1 MNRRDFLKSAGLATA
16 SLFMP
21 QVSVWA
27 KTANSAIEPAGP
39 TNKLV
44 VVFLRG
50 AIDGLSVVVPYSDP
64 NYYKVRNNIAIPP
77 PGNELGVLDL
87 DGHFGLHPALAP
99 LLPLWKNNTLSFVLN
114 TGSPDPTRSHFD
126 AQDYMESGCP
136 GRKSTSTGWLNRL
149 LAQLPDNHSP
159 VRALNIGST
168 TPRILQ
174 GPVASATFKAD
185 LKRRRTPIDNE
196 IIAASFE
203 RMYEGRGDSL
213 ERAFQDGMEARTT
226 INEKLSG
233 EQMQANGGAIQ
244 AARFGAFGR
253 QLGKLMSEEPK
264 VQVAFVD
271 LGGFDTHVNQGNG
284 KGQLANHLQVL
295 GRGLSDLAAAL
306 GDTYQR
312 TTILVMSEFGRTV
325 RENGNNGTDH
335 GHGNFIWALGGAVKG
350 GQLLG
355 NWDGIS
361 GRALYEGRD
370 LPVHT
375 DFRSVVS
382 SVAGN
387 HLQLS
392 SRQLQAVFPEFTQN
406 TASISALLKG

>member
-1 MNRRDFLKSAGLATA
+1 MNRREFLKTAGLTTA
-16 SLFMP
+16 SLLMP
-21 QVSVWA
+21 NVSVWA
-27 KTANSAIEPAGP
+27 KSAGASTSAAPA
-39 TNKLV
+39 NKLV

-64 NYYKVRNNIAIPP
+64 SYYKVRNNIAIPP
-77 PGNELGVLDL
+77 PGNDLSALDL
-87 DGHFGLHPALAP
+87 DGHFGLHPALSP
-99 LLPLWKNNTLSFVLN
+99 IMPLWKNGSLSFILN

-174 GPVASATFKAD
+174 GPIASATFKAE
-185 LKRRRTPIDNE
+185 LRRRRSPIDNE
-196 IIAASFE
+196 VIAASYE

-213 ERAFQDGMEARTT
+213 ERAFQDGMEARMT

-244 AARFGAFGR
+244 ANKFGAFGK

-271 LGGFDTHVNQGNG
+271 LGGFDTHVNQGAG

-295 GRGLSDLAAAL
+295 GHGLSDLSLAL
-306 GDTYQR
+306 GDTYSR
-312 TTILVMSEFGRTV
+312 TVILVMSEFGRTV
-325 RENGNNGTDH
+325 KENGNNGTDH
-335 GHGNFIWALGGAVKG
+335 GHGNFIWALGGAVQG
-350 GQLLG
+350 GKLQG
-355 NWDGIS
+355 HWDGIADRS
-361 GRALYEGRD
+361 LYEGRD
-370 LPVHT
+370 LPVRT
-375 DFRSVVS
+375 DFRSVIS
-382 SVAGN
+382 SVAAD

-392 SRQLQAVFPEFTQN
+392 SSQLQAVFPEFSPVGGN
-406 TASISALLKG
+406 PIPKILKG

>member
-1 MNRRDFLKSAGLATA
+1 MNRREFLKTAGLATA
-16 SLFMP
+16 SLLMP
-21 QVSVWA
+21 NVSVWA
-27 KTANSAIEPAGP
+27 KSAGAAASAAPA
-39 TNKLV
+39 NKLV

-50 AIDGLSVVVPYSDP
+50 AIDGLSVVVPYSDTS
-64 NYYKVRNNIAIPP
+64 YYKVRNNIAIPP
-77 PGNELGVLDL
+77 PGNELGALDL

-99 LLPLWKNNTLSFVLN
+99 IMPLWKNGSLSFILN

-159 VRALNIGST
+159 VRALNIGTT

-174 GPVASATFKAD
+174 GPIASATFKAE
-185 LKRRRTPIDNE
+185 LRRRRSPIDNE
-196 IIAASFE
+196 VIAASYE

-213 ERAFQDGMEARTT
+213 ERAFQDGMEARMT
-226 INEKLSG
+226 INEKLSS

-244 AARFGAFGR
+244 ANKFGAFGK

-295 GRGLSDLAAAL
+295 GNGLSDLAGAL
-306 GDTYQR
+306 GETYSK
-312 TTILVMSEFGRTV
+312 TVILVMSEFGRTV
-325 RENGNNGTDH
+325 KENGNNGTDH
-335 GHGNFIWALGGAVKG
+335 GHGNFIWALGGAVQG
-350 GQLLG
+350 GKLQG
-355 NWDGIS
+355 HWDGIS
-361 GRALYEGRD
+361 DRSLYEGRD
-370 LPVHT
+370 LPVRT
-375 DFRSVVS
+375 DFRSVIS
-382 SVAGN
+382 SVAAE

-392 SRQLQAVFPEFTQN
+392 SSQLQAVFPDFSPAGGN
-406 TASISALLKG
+406 AIPNILKG

>member
-1 MNRRDFLKSAGLATA
+1 MNRRDFLKTAGLATA
-16 SLFMP
+16 SLLIP
-21 QVSVWA
+21 RVSAWA
-27 KTANSAIEPAGP
+27 KTGGAQGDSAQ

-50 AIDGLSVVVPYSDP
+50 AVDGLSVVVPYSDP
-64 NYYKVRNNIAIPP
+64 TYYKVRNNIAIAP
-77 PGNELGVLDL
+77 PGNELGALDL

-99 LLPLWKNNTLSFVLN
+99 LLPLWKNNSLSFVLN

-136 GRKSTSTGWLNRL
+136 GKKSASTGWLNRL

-185 LKRRRTPIDNE
+185 LKRRRSPIDNE
-196 IIAASFE
+196 MIAASFE

-233 EQMQANGGAIQ
+233 EQMQANGGAVQ

-253 QLGKLMSEEPK
+253 QLGKLMREEPK

-295 GRGLSDLAAAL
+295 GHGLSDLADAL
-306 GDTYQR
+306 GETYQR

-335 GHGNFIWALGGAVKG
+335 GHGNFIWALGGAVQG
-350 GQLLG
+350 GKLFG
-355 NWDGIS
+355 HWDGITDRS
-361 GRALYEGRD
+361 LYEGRD
-370 LPVHT
+370 LPVRT

-382 SVAGN
+382 SIIGE

-392 SRQLQAVFPEFTQN
+392 SRQLQSVFPDFAGNSDTV
-406 TASISALLKG
+406 TGLLKG

>member
-1 MNRRDFLKSAGLATA
+1 MNRREFLKTAGLTAA
-16 SLFMP
+16 SLLMP
-21 QVSVWA
+21 NVQVWA
-27 KTANSAIEPAGP
+27 KTAATGTTQNAAA

-50 AIDGLSVVVPYSDP
+50 AIDGLSVVVPYADSR
-64 NYYKVRNNIAIPP
+64 YYKVRNNIAIPP
-77 PGNELGVLDL
+77 PGSELGALDL
-87 DGHFGLHPALAP
+87 NGEFGLHPALSA
-99 LLPLWKNNTLSFVLN
+99 LMPLWKNGSLSFILN

-159 VRALNIGST
+159 VRALNIGTT

-174 GPVASATFKAD
+174 GPVASATFKAE
-185 LKRRRTPIDNE
+185 LRRRRTAIDNE
-196 IIAASFE
+196 VIASSFE

-213 ERAFQDGMEARTT
+213 ERAFLDGMEARST
-226 INEKLSG
+226 INDKLSG
-233 EQMQANGGAIQ
+233 EMMQANGGAI
-244 AARFGAFGR
+244 AANRFGAFGR

-295 GRGLSDLAAAL
+295 GKGLSDLASSL
-306 GDTYQR
+306 GDTYDR
-312 TTILVMSEFGRTV
+312 TAILVMSEFGRTV
-325 RENGNNGTDH
+325 KENGNNGTDH

-355 NWDGIS
+355 RWDGLS
-361 GRALYEGRD
+361 DNSLYENRD
-370 LPVHT
+370 LPVRT
-375 DFRSVVS
+375 DFRSVIS
-382 SVAGN
+382 SVAGD

-392 SRQLQAVFPEFTQN
+392 TRQLQTVFPDFAPEKV
-406 TASISALLKG
+406 SGLLKA

>member
-1 MNRRDFLKSAGLATA
+1 MNRRDFLKAAGLATA
-16 SLFMP
+16 SLLIP
-21 QVSVWA
+21 RVSVWA
-27 KTANSAIEPAGP
+27 KTGSPEAGTAQ

-50 AIDGLSVVVPYSDP
+50 AIDGLSVVIPYSDST
-64 NYYKVRNNIAIPP
+64 YYKVRNNIAVAP
-77 PGNELGVLDL
+77 PGNEFGALDL

-99 LLPLWKNNTLSFVLN
+99 LLPLWKNKSLSFVLN

-136 GRKSTSTGWLNRL
+136 GWKSTSTGWLNRL

-174 GPVASATFKAD
+174 GPIASATFKAE
-185 LKRRRTPIDNE
+185 LKRRRSPIDNE
-196 IIAASFE
+196 VIAASFE

-226 INEKLSG
+226 INEKLSS

-295 GRGLSDLAAAL
+295 GHGLSDLAGAL

-325 RENGNNGTDH
+325 KENGNNGTDH
-335 GHGNFIWALGGAVKG
+335 GHGNFIWALGGAVQG
-350 GQLLG
+350 GKLMG
-355 NWDGIS
+355 HWDGIADRS
-361 GRALYEGRD
+361 LYEGRD
-370 LPVHT
+370 LPVRT

-382 SVAGN
+382 SVIGE

-392 SRQLQAVFPEFTQN
+392 SRQLQSVFPDFQSN
-406 TASISALLKG
+406 SDMMSGLLKG